1 VNAEGQVLF
10 DAANEDNS
18 GEQRIDKAVAD
29 NVTAAM
35 QPIAAYSNGHA
46 LAGGR
51 PSAAKTGTNQLG
63 DTGANR
69 DAWMVGFTPSLST
82 AVWVGTTDGTQPL
95 VNKWGSPVYG
105 SGLPSDIWKDTMDG
119 ALEDTDNESFPKPTE
134 IGGYAGVPAAPPPPP
149 PSPAPPSETVIQPS
163 IEVAPGITI
172 PFGPPT
178 TVPLVPPGQPAP
190 DPNAVGAPGAV
201 PPGVPG
207 PGPQPPLPP
216 P

>member
-1 VNAEGQVLF
+1 
-10 DAANEDNS
+10 
-18 GEQRIDKAVAD
+18 
-29 NVTAAM
+29 M
-35 QPIAAYSNGHA
+35 QPIAAYSRGHA

-63 DTGANR
+63 DTDANR

-95 VNKWGSPVYG
+95 ENKSGSPVYG

-119 ALEDTDNESFPKPTE
+119 ALEGTDKESFPKPTE
-134 IGGYAGVPAAPPPPP
+134 IGGYAGPPAAPPPPP
-149 PSPAPPSETVIQPS
+149 PSPPPPTETTIQPS

-178 TVPLVPPGQPAP
+178 LVPAGPPGQQPGP
-190 DPNAVGAPGAV
+190 DPNAVGTPGGAPLPPSV
-201 PPGVPG
+201 PA
-207 PGPQPPLPP
+207 PGPQ
-216 P
+216 